1 MADTKVKLCGI
12 RRDADVDLL
21 NELRPAYTGFIF
33 HPQSHRYLTMQ
44 QALHF
49 RRNLDPDILAVGVF
63 YNAKIEEVIRIARSG
78 AVDLLQLH
86 GNENEAYLKAV
97 RHALTKDPGQSRT
110 KGALPIIKTFQVQ
123 AESDLEDA
131 AASTA
136 EYIMLDAAA
145 GGGVAFDW
153 EIAAKSPLLDL
164 IREKMFFA
172 GGLSA
177 ENIGEAIRLFDPFAV
192 DVSSSLET
200 DGYKDEEKCR
210 AFMRAVEL
218 A

>member
-1 MADTKVKLCGI
+1 MANTKVKLCGI

-21 NELRPAYTGFIF
+21 NELMPAYTGFIF
-33 HPQSHRYLTMQ
+33 HPQSHRYLSVQ
-44 QALHF
+44 LALRF
-49 RRNLDPDILAVGVF
+49 RRNLAPGILAVGVF
-63 YNAKIEEVIRIARSG
+63 YNAPIEEVLQVARSG
-78 AVDLLQLH
+78 AVDMLQLH
-86 GNENEAYLKAV
+86 GGEDEDYLAAV
-97 RHALTKDPGQSRT
+97 RTALAEKPGQSRT
-110 KGALPIIKTFQVQ
+110 GGALPIIKTFMVQ
-123 AESDLEDA
+123 SEEDLA
-131 AASTA
+131 AALDSTA

-153 EIAAKSPLLDL
+153 QIAAKSPALEQ
-164 IREKMFFA
+164 IRGRLFFA

-177 ENIGEAIRLFDPFAV
+177 GNIGEAIRLFDPFAV

-210 AFMRAVEL
+210 AFMQAVEQ